1 MPFKIY
7 QSKCPNDVHQL
18 VVSVSKHLY
27 ILKNGQ
33 VTYQK
38 KPLEVDL
45 LNCRDS
51 TKDHVVHYLIKDHF
65 SGALYGEVSPSSN
78 LLSLGEFLY
87 RAWSPKEKCS
97 FCGFPQGVILP
108 KTVISVFPGVVN
120 LLDAL
125 GIMTR
130 TATSGFHAGI
140 RDVRTWE
147 DYIRYQFCTQNGW
160 AYFKDLQ
167 AGAPELSA
175 FISRSYGEGKPRIKL
190 WENNIEEVT
199 VPAVGKEE
207 FLSAYRI

>member
-7 QSKCPNDVHQL
+7 QCRCPNEVHQL

-33 VTYQK
+33 ITYQK
-38 KPLEVDL
+38 KPLDVDL
-45 LNCRDS
+45 LKCRDS
-51 TKDHVVHYLIKDHF
+51 LKDHVVHYLIKDHF
-65 SGALYGEVSPSSN
+65 SGALYGEVSQSSN

-87 RAWSPKEKCS
+87 RAWSPKEKYS
-97 FCGFPQGVILP
+97 FCGFPEGVILP
-108 KTVISVFPGVVN
+108 KTVTCVFPGVIN

-125 GIMTR
+125 GIKIGK
-130 TATSGFHAGI
+130 ATSGFHAGI

-147 DYIRYQFCTQNGW
+147 DYIRYQFWKQTGW
-160 AYFKDLQ
+160 AYFKELQ

-175 FISRSYGEGKPRIKL
+175 FISRSYDEGKSRIKI
-190 WENNIEEVT
+190 WENNSQEVT
-199 VPAVGKEE
+199 IPDVSKEE

>member
-87 RAWSPKEKCS
+87 RAWSPKK
-97 FCGFPQGVILP
+97 
-108 KTVISVFPGVVN
+108 SVRFV
-120 LLDAL
+120 
-125 GIMTR
+125 
-130 TATSGFHAGI
+130 
-140 RDVRTWE
+140 
-147 DYIRYQFCTQNGW
+147 
-160 AYFKDLQ
+160 
-167 AGAPELSA
+167 A
-175 FISRSYGEGKPRIKL
+175 FLK
-190 WENNIEEVT
+190 V
-199 VPAVGKEE
+199 
-207 FLSAYRI
+207 